1 LLPLSTYRYMQ
12 QYWFG
17 DVEGE
22 ACTKAEGDAGAL
34 AARVSSLQTSMDTFV
49 PLSWEQARDC
59 GIVESRDEY
68 LRRIRELCVALAN
81 ERLSEYFATS
91 DIELLQ
97 MVRMLDEIDTV
108 VNLLSERALEWYQV
122 RHPKVSRKYK
132 KWSQKTLLQRMKGER
147 GSPLSRIAAEM
158 EGLASARTT
167 LAKEVSSETER
178 IAPNCSALVGG
189 LVAAR
194 LISRA
199 GGIEALARLPAST
212 IQVLGAE
219 NALFTHIRSGTP
231 SPKHGIIFQHRR
243 VHSAP
248 KEIRGKVARVL
259 AGKLSIAAKID
270 CYRGEVDPAFL
281 EQAQRRID
289 ELGEGQ

>member
-1 LLPLSTYRYMQ
+1 MQ

-17 DVEGE
+17 DVEAG
-22 ACTKAEGDAGAL
+22 ACTKAAGDTAAL

-49 PLSWEQARDC
+49 PLSWEQAREC
-59 GIVESRDEY
+59 GVAKNREEY
-68 LRRIRELCVALAN
+68 LRRVRELCFALAR
-81 ERLSEYFATS
+81 ERLAEYFSTS
-91 DIELLQ
+91 DVELLQ

-122 RHPKVSRKYK
+122 RHPNISQKYR
-132 KWSQKTLLQRMKGER
+132 KWSQKTLVQRMKGER
-147 GSPLSRIAAEM
+147 GSPLARVAAEM
-158 EGLASARTT
+158 EGLSSARTS
-167 LAKEVSSETER
+167 LAKAVSNETEQV
-178 IAPNCSALVGG
+178 APNCSALVGG

-199 GGIEALARLPAST
+199 GGLEALARLPAST

-219 NALFTHIRSGTP
+219 NALFTHIRAGTP

-248 KEIRGKVARVL
+248 KEVRGKVARAL

-270 CYRGEVDPAFL
+270 CYRGKIDPSFL
-281 EQAQRRID
+281 EEAQRRID
-289 ELGEGQ
+289 ELGAGR

>member
-1 LLPLSTYRYMQ
+1 MQ

-17 DVEGE
+17 DVDAGV
-22 ACTKAEGDAGAL
+22 CTKAEGDTAAL
-34 AARVSSLQTSMDTFV
+34 AARVSSLQTSMESFV
-49 PLSWEQARDC
+49 PLSWEQAREC
-59 GIVESRDEY
+59 GLAVSREEY
-68 LRRIRELCVALAN
+68 LRRVRELCAALAN
-81 ERLSEYFATS
+81 ERLAEYFSTS

-108 VNLLSERALEWYQV
+108 VNLLSERAVEWYQV
-122 RHPKVSRKYK
+122 RHPKISQKYR
-132 KWSQKTLLQRMKGER
+132 KWSQKTLVQRMKGER
-147 GSPLSRIAAEM
+147 GSPLSRIAKEM
-158 EGLASARTT
+158 EGLSSARTS
-167 LAKEVSSETER
+167 LAKAVSSETER

-199 GGIEALARLPAST
+199 GGLEAMARLPAST

-243 VHSAP
+243 IHSAP
-248 KEIRGKVARVL
+248 KEVRGKVARGL

-270 CYRGEVDPAFL
+270 CYRGEIDPGFL
-281 EQAQRRID
+281 EEAQRRID
-289 ELGEGQ
+289 DLGASR